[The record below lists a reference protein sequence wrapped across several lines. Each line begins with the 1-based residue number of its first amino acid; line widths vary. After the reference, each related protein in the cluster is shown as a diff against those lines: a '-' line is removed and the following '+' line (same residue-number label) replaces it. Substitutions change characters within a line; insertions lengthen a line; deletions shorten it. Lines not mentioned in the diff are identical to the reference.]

1 MAQGLHS
8 ILFYWYWKGKP
19 NTQITSSAQEKDKI
33 VTIKKKGIN
42 LGTLEK
48 KFILLDITNLT
59 GNLHTI
65 PLTNFRCS
73 SKQKVFFV
81 HKSVNSV
88 ISHEMG
94 HLIFRFL
101 FVGIIGVKKEHNQ
114 YKARW
119 RKTWS
124 LGGHQRKSK
133 IDQGL

>member
-1 MAQGLHS
+1 MCPR
-8 ILFYWYWKGKP
+8 KRRK
-19 NTQITSSAQEKDKI
+19 K
-33 VTIKKKGIN
+33 VTITKKGIN

-65 PLTNFRCS
+65 PFTNFRCS

-94 HLIFRFL
+94 HLSFSFL
-101 FVGIIGVKKEHNQ
+101 FVGIIGVKKEQNQ
-114 YKARW
+114 YRAR
-119 RKTWS
+119 
-124 LGGHQRKSK
+124 
-133 IDQGL
+133 

>member
-1 MAQGLHS
+1 M
-8 ILFYWYWKGKP
+8 
-19 NTQITSSAQEKDKI
+19 
-33 VTIKKKGIN
+33 
-42 LGTLEK
+42 GTLEK

-65 PLTNFRCS
+65 PFTNFRCS

-94 HLIFRFL
+94 HLSFSFL
-101 FVGIIGVKKEHNQ
+101 FVGIIGVKKEQNQ

-119 RKTWS
+119 RKTLS
-124 LGGHQRKSK
+124 LGGHQRESK
-133 IDQGL
+133 IDQGPDKTWPEVSLSFYTYWMTAINLITMGKLWNKSALELVIYQ

>member
-1 MAQGLHS
+1 MKREIQYPDHL
-8 ILFYWYWKGKP
+8 KCPRKRR
-19 NTQITSSAQEKDKI
+19 KK
-33 VTIKKKGIN
+33 VTITKKGIN

-65 PLTNFRCS
+65 PFTNFRCS

-94 HLIFRFL
+94 HLSFSFL
-101 FVGIIGVKKEHNQ
+101 FVGIIGVKKEQNQ
-114 YKARW
+114 YRAR
-119 RKTWS
+119 
-124 LGGHQRKSK
+124 
-133 IDQGL
+133 

>member
-1 MAQGLHS
+1 M
-8 ILFYWYWKGKP
+8 P
-19 NTQITSSAQEKDKI
+19 
-33 VTIKKKGIN
+33 KKKKKKSHEQEERN
-42 LGTLEK
+42 QFGTLEK

-94 HLIFRFL
+94 HLIFSFL
-101 FVGIIGVKKEHNQ
+101 FVGIIEVKKEQ
-114 YKARW
+114 E
-119 RKTWS
+119 S
-124 LGGHQRKSK
+124 
-133 IDQGL
+133 I